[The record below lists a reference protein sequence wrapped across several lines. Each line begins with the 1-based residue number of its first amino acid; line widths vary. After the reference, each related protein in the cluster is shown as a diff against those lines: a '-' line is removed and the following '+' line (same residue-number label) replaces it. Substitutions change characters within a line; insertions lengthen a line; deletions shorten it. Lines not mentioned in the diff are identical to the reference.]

1 MKNRSGWLAASL
13 SLALSTALATALTA
27 APAAAENIKRGGILT
42 YMIPADAPPSLDGH
56 KENTYATLHAT
67 APFYSTLIAINPDN
81 PSSSTDFGCDL
92 CPEMPKATADGKTNT
107 FKIRKSVSATH
118 ARPIPA
124 AAV

>member
-1 MKNRSGWLAASL
+1 MKNRTGWLAASL

-67 APFYSTLIAINPDN
+67 ARGLIGRA
-81 PSSSTDFGCDL
+81 SCRERL
-92 CPEMPKATADGKTNT
+92 CND
-107 FKIRKSVSATH
+107 V
-118 ARPIPA
+118 
-124 AAV
+124 